1 MYFISGAS
9 GQLGQLV
16 TQELPGKVD
25 SKHVTLGSRHTGKL
39 ASFAAKGFKTAPFD
53 FDDAAGMEKALAGH
67 ETLLLISGDG
77 PTEARTAQQLA
88 AIAAAKAAGVKR
100 IVYTSFTNPTSK
112 SHFSFAKSHEA
123 TEAALKASGLAY
135 TSLRNNQYAENIGG
149 AVDYAKQAGTLAL
162 PGAAG
167 KVAFITRAD
176 IAKAAAAALTE
187 KASGNKIYEIT
198 GPKAYDLQEIAALL
212 AAKWNKPVTAAELP
226 QEAFAGML
234 SGMGLPP
241 FLVEALQ
248 GIRAAVGAGEFE
260 TVSNDFENLTGTK
273 AESYE
278 SYLKRA
284 A

>member
-16 TQELPGKVD
+16 TQELSGKVNPKD
-25 SKHVTLGSRHTGKL
+25 VTLGSRHTGKL
-39 ASFAAKGFKTAPFD
+39 AGFAAKGFKTANFD
-53 FDDAAGMEKALAGH
+53 FDDAVGMEKALNGH

-77 PTEARTAQQLA
+77 PTKERIAQQLA

-112 SHFSFAKSHEA
+112 SHFTFAKAHEA

-135 TSLRNNQYAENIGG
+135 TSLRNNQYAENISG
-149 AVDYAKQAGTLAL
+149 AVDYARQAGTLAL
-162 PGAAG
+162 PGSAG

-176 IAKAAAAALTE
+176 IAKAAAAALAE
-187 KASGNKIYEIT
+187 KAPGNRIYEIT
-198 GPKAYDLQEIAALL
+198 GPKAYDLQEIAELL
-212 AAKWNKPVTAAELP
+212 AAKWNKPVAAAELP

-260 TVSNDFENLTGTK
+260 TVSNDFEKLTGTK

>member
-16 TQELPGKVD
+16 TQELSGKAD
-25 SKHVTLGSRHTGKL
+25 PKHVTLGSRHTDKL
-39 ASFAAKGFKTAPFD
+39 AGFATKGFKTAHFD
-53 FDDAAGMEKALAGH
+53 FDDAAGMEKALTGH

-112 SHFSFAKSHEA
+112 SHFSFAKAHEA
-123 TEAALKASGLAY
+123 TETALKASGLAY
-135 TSLRNNQYAENIGG
+135 TSLRNNQYAENISG

-162 PGAAG
+162 PGAKG

-198 GPKAYDLQEIAALL
+198 GPKAYDLQEVAALL
-212 AAKWNKPVTAAELP
+212 SAKWNKPVTAAELP

-248 GIRAAVGAGEFE
+248 GIRSAVGAGEFE
-260 TVSNDFENLTGTK
+260 AVSNDFEKLTGTK